1 MTKQELEY
9 MKDNTKVSVHEDN
22 GRLFVKMSTPKID
35 HLKNIATINFQFY
48 IDNIEIK
55 PIDGSGGYGWN
66 DYLYR
71 DDRVRG
77 ITFHMKED
85 DKGELYSIENRGKM
99 MSLED
104 IEKELG
110 HKVILK
116 NN

>member
-1 MTKQELEY
+1 MTKKELEY
-9 MKDNTKVSVHEDN
+9 IKDNAKVSVHED
-22 GRLFVKMSTPKID
+22 GVRLFVKMSIPNIGS
-35 HLKNIATINFQFY
+35 HKNINVINFQFY
-48 IDNIEIK
+48 IDRFDIK
-55 PIDGSGGYGWN
+55 PIDGSGGYGLN

-71 DDRVRG
+71 DDRVSG

-116 NN
+116 K